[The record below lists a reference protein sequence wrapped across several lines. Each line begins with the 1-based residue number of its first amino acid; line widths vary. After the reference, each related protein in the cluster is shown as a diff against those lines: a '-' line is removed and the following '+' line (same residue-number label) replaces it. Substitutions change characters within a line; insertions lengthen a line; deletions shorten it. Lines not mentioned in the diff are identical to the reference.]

1 MIVGASV
8 ATALF
13 LGGWLRPFAGVGWL
27 NFLDFVPTLLMA
39 GVGAYC
45 IVRAPKQPGRVQQLF
60 MLAVAGA
67 LFFVGFGLGFPPL
80 FSRLETVFYRSSHR
94 LFFFFLIDLVHL
106 LLFM

>member
-45 IVRAPKQPGRVQQLF
+45 IVRAPKQPVRVQQLF
-60 MLAVAGA
+60 MLAVAGLWFFLCFVVGVA
-67 LFFVGFGLGFPPL
+67 LLLPILETLFFGIYG
-80 FSRLETVFYRSSHR
+80 RLLVF
-94 LFFFFLIDLVHL
+94 F
-106 LLFM
+106 